1 MCREGKLCIVFNT
14 VENKSKE
21 WGTHPWHWY
30 MSSALSR
37 SLLASPLLWP
47 FCLLP
52 AQRGERREGGKEDKA
67 NKVMPFILPL
77 AFLLLE
83 MDLEPLLLLFLPIAV
98 YLFLYSFLPH
108 KELRFIFP
116 ALPVLNLCAAVGWA
130 RLREGVE
137 ERKKRT
143 RGKETSISSFLT
155 ILCRYAY
162 LLGWRVVFLSLSTLP
177 LFLAASRKNY
187 PGVEG
192 LRLLHTHLFSTSSSS
207 SLLSMVEGGR
217 EGERGQVRLHIG
229 VLAAQTGVSRFGE
242 VWREGGREGGVDV
255 VYSKE
260 EGLSVLERVRRFE
273 FLLLEKEEAEVAV
286 RKRVEGKEGGR
297 EGEEEERECEV
308 VEWVEG
314 QPRARR
320 PREILRKLRGKAID
334 VAAWARGRS
343 KGSSS
348 SSRKSEGWEDVFVK
362 TKSVL
367 ALVACRLRHGG
378 DNVS

>member
-130 RLREGVE
+130 RLGEGVE

-177 LFLAASRKNY
+177 LSSISVNPSNFSLA
-187 PGVEG
+187 
-192 LRLLHTHLFSTSSSS
+192 SS
-207 SLLSMVEGGR
+207 
-217 EGERGQVRLHIG
+217 
-229 VLAAQTGVSRFGE
+229 F
-242 VWREGGREGGVDV
+242 
-255 VYSKE
+255 
-260 EGLSVLERVRRFE
+260 
-273 FLLLEKEEAEVAV
+273 
-286 RKRVEGKEGGR
+286 
-297 EGEEEERECEV
+297 
-308 VEWVEG
+308 
-314 QPRARR
+314 
-320 PREILRKLRGKAID
+320 
-334 VAAWARGRS
+334 
-343 KGSSS
+343 
-348 SSRKSEGWEDVFVK
+348 
-362 TKSVL
+362 
-367 ALVACRLRHGG
+367 
-378 DNVS
+378 